1 VKGLGIIMR
10 KELVSYFFSPMAY
23 VVAAIFLGL
32 SGVFFTTYLAGTQY
46 SDTSIKG
53 FLNVARYLILLF
65 AAVLTMRL
73 VAEERKMGTWEL
85 LLTAPVKDSEIILGK
100 FIGSLVILTCML
112 TLTLYFPILLIIYG
126 DPDLGSIGTSYLGL
140 FLLGSASLSIGIF
153 ASTLTS
159 NQIVSAVVA
168 GGILFGLWFLGY
180 VGAMVSG
187 AMGKIISN
195 ISLSYH
201 FPDLMRG
208 IVDTRAIVY
217 YCSVTALF
225 LYFSVSSIEA
235 GRWR

>member
-1 VKGLGIIMR
+1 VKNIGIITR
-10 KELVSYFFSPMAY
+10 KELVSYLSSPMAY
-23 VVAAIFLGL
+23 AVTAIFMAL
-32 SGVFFTTYLAGTQY
+32 SGVFFSTYLAGTQY
-46 SDTSIKG
+46 ADTSIKG
-53 FLNVARYLILLF
+53 FLNAARYLILLF

-85 LLTAPVKDSEIILGK
+85 LLTAPVRDSEIILGK
-100 FIGSLVILTCML
+100 FLGSLGMMSCML
-112 TLTLYFPILLIIYG
+112 VLTLYYPILLVVFG
-126 DPDLGSIGTSYLGL
+126 DPDLGSIATSYLGL
-140 FLLGSASLSIGIF
+140 LLLGSASLSIGIF

-168 GGILFGLWFLGY
+168 GGILFGLWFLGIAGSL
-180 VGAMVSG
+180 VPGALG
-187 AMGKIISN
+187 EILAN

-217 YCSVTALF
+217 YLSATALF
-225 LYFSVSSIEA
+225 LYFAISSIET